1 MKIKYSLKKLYPG
14 IYLCK
19 IEDMYDLTMT
29 FCRVQEFYESPFKQ
43 IRGKKFTIIE
53 FMALYAKENEGV
65 FSYPQDWAGFNVPGP
80 IVAELYDHLGVE
92 DINEYDNIITDIHDK
107 IRGEIDSMNYYLI
120 GSNSDKTT
128 ITHECCH
135 ALYFLDAEY
144 KKNTNSILKK
154 LRPSVRTKAESV
166 LYDLG
171 YDKSVLNDE
180 LQAYFSTEFHSLRE
194 NVKFNKKELEN
205 VTDVVLD
212 LKKNFK
218 KYKEKIGI

>member
-19 IEDMYDLTMT
+19 IDDTYDLAMT

-43 IRGKKFTIIE
+43 IRGKRFTFIE
-53 FMALYAKENEGV
+53 FMSLYAKEHEGV
-65 FSYPQDWAGFNVPGP
+65 FTYPQDWAGFNVPGP
-80 IVAELYDHLGVE
+80 IVAALYDHLGV
-92 DINEYDNIITDIHDK
+92 DDVNDYDYIITDIHDK
-107 IRGEIDSMNYYLI
+107 IRGEIDGTNYYLI

-128 ITHECCH
+128 IAHECCH
-135 ALYFLDAEY
+135 AFYFIDAEY

-154 LRPSVRTKAESV
+154 LSPSVRTKAENV

-171 YDKSVLNDE
+171 YDKSVIDDE
-180 LQAYFSTEFHSLRE
+180 LQAYLSTEFHSLRE
-194 NVKFNKKELEN
+194 NAKLNKKELEN
-205 VTDVVLD
+205 ITDVVLE

-218 KYKEKIGI
+218 VYKEKISI